1 MNTYTIK
8 FMVKCPNNEAVI
20 IYALSI
26 ESKITIMVEAIIE
39 VVDSLPRAGYH
50 EDIADKLTMALPGRQ
65 TLKAHHHG
73 VDIETVRGAL

>member
-8 FMVKCPNNEAVI
+8 FMVKCPNNDAVI

-26 ESKITIMVEAIIE
+26 ESKVTIMVEGIVEA
-39 VVDSLPRAGYH
+39 VDALPRAGFH
-50 EDIADKLTMALPGRQ
+50 EDIADLLTMALPGRQ

-73 VDIETVRGAL
+73 VDIQTVRGGL